1 MMKTLIQGCE
11 SAQQFDILLMLTSI
25 SSQAKKDALRA
36 HLVDGLPA
44 KRAYARFG
52 VTQQHFSEALATL
65 NQKADLAMQYA
76 ALQKTKA
83 ENNFSA
89 LQVKITNGYQPLTL
103 KQCASLRRVIKEA
116 KNQKATLEK

>member
-1 MMKTLIQGCE
+1 MKTLIQGCE

-89 LQVKITNGYQPLTL
+89 IQEKLRSGYQPIGT
-103 KQCASLRRVIKEA
+103 KPI
-116 KNQKATLEK
+116 NATPPCDD